1 MQSINARQRQLLQ
14 GIWRAGRLSRRDLH
28 ELTGIRPNTVGADAG
43 VLLKERILRECT
55 SKSLGRGRPRVPLEI
70 DPGGRHVIG
79 VAIRP
84 GYVQVCR
91 LNLLGHVLD
100 EPVARTANQSDMIL
114 AETVQLMEERID
126 ESSIG
131 VGLST
136 PGFVDP
142 QQKAILFSAYTRGGA
157 MSLQPAFDAAGRLPV
172 ILENDMHALAARWL
186 LTHQAEQN
194 EDVLLVYFED
204 GQMGA
209 AMLIGGRPNRGVVT
223 GANELGHT
231 RLPVDTETCFCGHP
245 GCLERICSTQF
256 LHRHGVRGETL
267 SERAGKFDPNDEA
280 MKLMI
285 THLSTGFANAVNF
298 TRVNRLV
305 LVSEMTGHER
315 FAGALVEAIKGKML
329 GELSGRVRVDLWSQ
343 PAARSAET
351 AGWLALASLYY
362 EGWNQKSGA
371 MPPEA
376 GAGES
381 AGAGEGVGAEGAGD
395 AGDAGDAGLEDAADA
410 GAGAAEAEAEAES

>member
-1 MQSINARQRQLLQ
+1 VQAINARQRQLLQ
-14 GIWRAGRLSRRDLH
+14 AIWRAGRLSRRDLH

-70 DPGGRHVIG
+70 DPLGRHVIG

-100 EPVARTANQSDMIL
+100 EPVARTANQTQTIL

-126 ESSIG
+126 EQTIG

-142 QQKAILFSAYTRGGA
+142 QQKAILFSAYARGGA
-157 MSLQPAFDAAGRLPV
+157 MSLKPAFDAAGRLPV

-186 LTHQAEQN
+186 LTHQAEQD

-209 AMLIGGRPNRGVVT
+209 ALLIGGRPNRGVVT

-231 RLPVDTETCFCGHP
+231 RLPVDTEICFCGHP
-245 GCLERICSTQF
+245 GCLERICSTPF
-256 LHRHGVRGETL
+256 LHRHGGGNGTL
-267 SERAGKFDPNDEA
+267 NERAGAFDGSDDA
-280 MKLMI
+280 MRMMI
-285 THLSTGFANAVNF
+285 EHLSTGFANAVNF

-305 LVSEMTGHER
+305 LVSELTGRER
-315 FAGALVEAIKGKML
+315 FANAMTESIKGKML
-329 GELSGRVRVDLWSQ
+329 SELAGRVRIDLWSQ

-362 EGWNQKSGA
+362 EGWNDRGDRRA
-371 MPPEA
+371 EEEEAAAARGPE
-376 GAGES
+376 GHS
-381 AGAGEGVGAEGAGD
+381 
-395 AGDAGDAGLEDAADA
+395 
-410 GAGAAEAEAEAES
+410 

>member
-1 MQSINARQRQLLQ
+1 VQAINARQRQLLQ
-14 GIWRAGRLSRRDLH
+14 AIWRAGRLSRRDLH
-28 ELTGIRPNTVGADAG
+28 EQTGIRPNTVGADAG

-70 DPGGRHVIG
+70 DPAGRHVIG

-84 GYVQVCR
+84 GHVQVCR

-100 EPVARTANQSDMIL
+100 EPVARSANQTQTIL
-114 AETVQLMEERID
+114 TEMVQLMEERID
-126 ESSIG
+126 DQTIG
-131 VGLST
+131 VGIST

-142 QQKAILFSAYTRGGA
+142 EKKAILFSAYARGGA
-157 MSLQPAFDAAGRLPV
+157 MSLKPAFDAAGKLPV
-172 ILENDMHALAARWL
+172 VLENDMHALAARWL
-186 LTHQAEQN
+186 LTHQAEQD

-209 AMLIGGRPNRGVVT
+209 ALLIGGRPNRGVVT

-231 RLPVDTETCFCGHP
+231 RLPVDTEICFCGHP
-245 GCLERICSTQF
+245 GCLERICSTPF
-256 LHRHGVRGETL
+256 LQRHGGRGESL
-267 SERAGKFDPNDEA
+267 NERAGVFDGSDSA

-285 THLSTGFANAVNF
+285 EHLSTGFANAVNF

-305 LVSEMTGHER
+305 LVSELTARER
-315 FAGALVEAIKGKML
+315 FANAMTEAIKGKML
-329 GELSGRVRVDLWSQ
+329 SELAGRVRVDLWSQ

-362 EGWNQKSGA
+362 EGWNESSGA
-371 MPPEA
+371 EPMEDEKELA
-376 GAGES
+376 GARGP
-381 AGAGEGVGAEGAGD
+381 EGH
-395 AGDAGDAGLEDAADA
+395 
-410 GAGAAEAEAEAES
+410 S

>member
-1 MQSINARQRQLLQ
+1 MQAINARQRQLLQ
-14 GIWRAGRLSRRDLH
+14 SIWRAGRLSRRDLH
-28 ELTGIRPNTVGADAG
+28 EQTGIRPNTVGADAG
-43 VLLKERILRECT
+43 VLLKDRILRECT

-70 DPGGRHVIG
+70 DPAGRHVIG

-84 GYVQVCR
+84 GHVQVCR

-100 EPVARTANQSDMIL
+100 EPVARTANKTETIL

-126 ESSIG
+126 EQTIG

-136 PGFVDP
+136 PGFVDA
-142 QQKAILFSAYTRGGA
+142 QQKVILFSAYARGGA
-157 MSLQPAFDAAGRLPV
+157 MSLKPAYDAAGKLPV

-186 LTHQAEQN
+186 LTHQAEQD

-209 AMLIGGRPNRGVVT
+209 AMLIGGKPNRGVVT

-231 RLPVDTETCFCGHP
+231 RLPVDTEICFCGHA

-256 LHRHGVRGETL
+256 LHRHGARDGNL
-267 SERAGKFDPNDEA
+267 NERASALEPGDEGL
-280 MKLMI
+280 KRMI
-285 THLSTGFANAVNF
+285 DYLSTGFANAVNF

-305 LVSEMTGHER
+305 LVSDMTGYER
-315 FAGALVEAIKGKML
+315 FAKNLVESIQGKML
-329 GELSGRVRVDLWSQ
+329 SELSGRVRVDLWSQ

-362 EGWNQKSGA
+362 EGWNERPGDRHA
-371 MPPEA
+371 PPE
-376 GAGES
+376 
-381 AGAGEGVGAEGAGD
+381 
-395 AGDAGDAGLEDAADA
+395 
-410 GAGAAEAEAEAES
+410 EAEAARGPEGHS

>member
-1 MQSINARQRQLLQ
+1 VQAINARQRQLLQ
-14 GIWRAGRLSRRDLH
+14 AIWRAGRLSRRDLH

-70 DPGGRHVIG
+70 DPLGRHVIG

-100 EPVARTANQSDMIL
+100 EPVARTANQTQTIL

-126 ESSIG
+126 EQTIG

-142 QQKAILFSAYTRGGA
+142 QQKAILFSAYARGGA
-157 MSLQPAFDAAGRLPV
+157 MSLKPAFDAAGRLPV

-186 LTHQAEQN
+186 LTHQAEQD

-209 AMLIGGRPNRGVVT
+209 ALLIGGRPNRGVVT

-231 RLPVDTETCFCGHP
+231 RLPVDTEICFCGHP
-245 GCLERICSTQF
+245 GCLERICSTPF
-256 LHRHGVRGETL
+256 LHRHGGGNGTL
-267 SERAGKFDPNDEA
+267 NERAGAFDGSDDA
-280 MKLMI
+280 MRMMI
-285 THLSTGFANAVNF
+285 EHLSTGFANAVNF

-305 LVSEMTGHER
+305 LVSELTGRER
-315 FAGALVEAIKGKML
+315 FANAMTESIKGKML
-329 GELSGRVRVDLWSQ
+329 SELAGRVRIDLWSQ

-362 EGWNQKSGA
+362 EGWNDRGDRRA
-371 MPPEA
+371 EEEEEAAAARGPE
-376 GAGES
+376 GHS
-381 AGAGEGVGAEGAGD
+381 
-395 AGDAGDAGLEDAADA
+395 
-410 GAGAAEAEAEAES
+410 

>member
-1 MQSINARQRQLLQ
+1 MQAINARQRQLLQ
-14 GIWRAGRLSRRDLH
+14 AIWRAGRLSRRDLH

-70 DPGGRHVIG
+70 DPAGRHVIG
-79 VAIRP
+79 IAIRP
-84 GYVQVCR
+84 GYVQVSR

-100 EPVARTANQSDMIL
+100 EPVARTTTQPQQIVD
-114 AETVQLMEERID
+114 ETVQLMEERID
-126 ESSIG
+126 EQTIG
-131 VGLST
+131 VGIST

-142 QQKAILFSAYTRGGA
+142 EQKAILFSAYARGGA
-157 MSLQPAFDAAGRLPV
+157 MSLKPAYDAAGRLPV

-186 LTHQAEQN
+186 LTHQAEQD

-209 AMLIGGRPNRGVVT
+209 ALLIGGRPNRGVVT

-245 GCLERICSTQF
+245 GCLERICSTPF
-256 LHRHGVRGETL
+256 LQRQGARGETL
-267 SERAGKFDPNDEA
+267 NELAAAFDGSNQA
-280 MKLMI
+280 MNTMI
-285 THLSTGFANAVNF
+285 DHLSTGFANAVNF

-305 LVSEMTGHER
+305 LVSELTGRER
-315 FAGALVEAIKGKML
+315 FANAMTEATKSKML
-329 GELSGRVRVDLWSQ
+329 SELSGRVRIDLWSQ

-362 EGWNQKSGA
+362 EGWNEREEQRRGETEEEA
-371 MPPEA
+371 AAARGPE
-376 GAGES
+376 GHS
-381 AGAGEGVGAEGAGD
+381 
-395 AGDAGDAGLEDAADA
+395 
-410 GAGAAEAEAEAES
+410 